1 MKVNPQ
7 IGLKVPIS
15 NRIPALAADRH
26 AGPGGGRKRLLPE
39 AQDVEVVAF
48 DLVCPCDEIGN
59 IVHDVKEP
67 ARQAGLLFRV
77 MAKTEVRISFVSAG
91 GFWSSARADRQ
102 LLRRASGR
110 HKAAPARGR
119 GLAITRPMPR
129 LPPVTTAPLLSK
141 PPPSHGSYEQVD
153 LTRDR

>member
-67 ARQAGLLFRV
+67 ARQAGLLFRMTGTRLAPRPDPV
-77 MAKTEVRISFVSAG
+77 GTQFFET
-91 GFWSSARADRQ
+91 SS
-102 LLRRASGR
+102 
-110 HKAAPARGR
+110 
-119 GLAITRPMPR
+119 
-129 LPPVTTAPLLSK
+129 
-141 PPPSHGSYEQVD
+141 
-153 LTRDR
+153 